1 MIVKVTIKSRLIQYY
16 NRIYFA
22 CHYYSRIQLDCQ
34 YLHNNDKRKSRAVET
49 IRWLQLQLPLQLAKI
64 SIYKQSK
71 KENDLHNLH
80 IKIYN
85 IIILKIIF

>member
-1 MIVKVTIKSRLIQYY
+1 MIVKVTIKLRLIQYY

-49 IRWLQLQLPLQLAKI
+49 IRCLATPPC
-64 SIYKQSK
+64 SESVLDPQTS
-71 KENDLHNLH
+71 
-80 IKIYN
+80 
-85 IIILKIIF
+85 F